1 MLPYV
6 SVLRVN
12 RVFPESGEA
21 NLLGRQGST
30 PMGVANSLT
39 IETTDDSKVINGV
52 SYPSDEQFLGR
63 MKHCQLGLKKSDNAV
78 GGQARCVDGRLPQGV
93 KLGSRT

>member
-39 IETTDDSKVINGV
+39 IETTDVSKVINGV
-52 SYPSDEQFLGR
+52 GYPNDER
-63 MKHCQLGLKKSDNAV
+63 S
-78 GGQARCVDGRLPQGV
+78 P
-93 KLGSRT
+93 

>member
-1 MLPYV
+1 MQ
-6 SVLRVN
+6 
-12 RVFPESGEA
+12 EE
-21 NLLGRQGST
+21 QKST
-30 PMGVANSLT
+30 PMGITNSLT

-52 SYPSDEQFLGR
+52 SYPSDERFLGR
-63 MKHCQLGLKKSDNAV
+63 MKNCQLGLKKSDNAV